1 MFCSYFSRVIFWGP
15 TLLAGF
21 NNKEEGMFK
30 TIQQTLSLSFLLF
43 CYSTSYNKIMTFQKG
58 CLGLAILSP
67 PSTSVHQIP
76 IIMWNGESQKK
87 SNFNIIKFEKYHE
100 SLHFIVSH

>member
-1 MFCSYFSRVIFWGP
+1 
-15 TLLAGF
+15 
-21 NNKEEGMFK
+21 
-30 TIQQTLSLSFLLF
+30 
-43 CYSTSYNKIMTFQKG
+43 MTFQKG